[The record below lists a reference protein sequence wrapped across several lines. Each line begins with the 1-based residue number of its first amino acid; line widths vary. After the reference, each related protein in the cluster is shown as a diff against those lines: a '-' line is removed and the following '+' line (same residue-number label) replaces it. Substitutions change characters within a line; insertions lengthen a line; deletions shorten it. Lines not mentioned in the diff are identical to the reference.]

1 MKKVLA
7 NPKLLCAKL
16 VAGLAS
22 AVAPHS
28 LSAQGVNDIVRN
40 LDAVINPIDAQHL
53 EDQARGNN
61 QPAEERYWQNYRA
74 GLETHDR
81 SRDTYSRRDYGDRRF
96 NPNDPHSFRS
106 NAAINLKLGTAQPR
120 RPTPI

>member
-40 LDAVINPIDAQHL
+40 LNAVINPIDAQHL

-61 QPAEERYWQNYRA
+61 QPAEERYWRIIARA
-74 GLETHDR
+74 SKLTIGAGILTPAV
-81 SRDTYSRRDYGDRRF
+81 TM
-96 NPNDPHSFRS
+96 
-106 NAAINLKLGTAQPR
+106 AIVASTLTTRTVSALMPR
-120 RPTPI
+120 